1 MICVSP
7 LGFDPYFRGKLLPP
21 QHEFIPS
28 INSKQI
34 FLQKLWTNFEKSKN
48 AIFLKTAQ
56 PIFMVKIYVIE
67 GIKLVIQKIQESIPL
82 IRRGERKIM

>member
-1 MICVSP
+1 MDKFWKI
-7 LGFDPYFRGKLLPP
+7 
-21 QHEFIPS
+21 
-28 INSKQI
+28 
-34 FLQKLWTNFEKSKN
+34 KN